1 MKKLKCAAS
10 VSVPS
15 HCSEGGGGHSAPAW
29 MRKLCCVRSWI
40 WPPVLSQAPMRSS
53 KAFTLQ
59 VRMHRSLF
67 LQYRCVALRATSG
80 DAGVPADER
89 SPWEVTF
96 EEALYMSMAHP
107 SLPGAADTIDA
118 ASSSDVADQSSAILA
133 MPHREEVTSVSGAV
147 SIDASGGRVS
157 RSTTGTETV
166 SVRSVAKSIS
176 SAQAPRAN
184 AGRGSGINCPP
195 LPPPSSASEEE
206 RRVRLTAELAFEQA
220 LFGDIA
226 GGGDEDTV
234 ATGSHS
240 EVSPASTSTTSS
252 TRPTGE
258 AARGSSDGH
267 ESRTAVATGVGARA
281 IQPSSAALLR
291 RDGAELSIGA
301 PPPPPAF
308 RQKQDHRRPVLAT
321 TTTAPRVA
329 FASAEA
335 AFERAL
341 YGDATMEQLSGKAKA
356 LVPRDAPAAE
366 GEMRDSTSPGTP
378 PLPPTSSA
386 SPETR
391 ASALSHLDV
400 DVVDVFLQRAGDTA
414 TGAAIEET
422 PASDIRVVDVE
433 SMPQAPDGDPR
444 VVEKATGT
452 EPPDTVKA
460 GGDDRV
466 TAEAVAPPPTVSMRC
481 AFDLKRWDAPA
492 DQFALFDALFR
503 VTDHHT
509 TVVTHIDPEDRVRR
523 CMPLLDRV
531 SKQELFFASEWLLE
545 LERVEGPNTAFPSP
559 ESAAGSLESS
569 AAAAPTHREVV
580 GRSKVLRT
588 LVFRLLQA
596 QHRWWD
602 QVQEVVLLAV
612 KEAEVLQRRCTA
624 ALGTAAAVEYT
635 PRMLSAENTGGAA
648 ESVVVPPSDA
658 AAADGVIRHV
668 TAADVQAAMTRIF
681 GTDPQQ
687 VHFFSDALRE
697 ALIALVD
704 TNDTISNG
712 AGGTFPAF
720 VGPVAAWNAFVLMQ
734 RHCTTGVCGPHT
746 RPFSFCEGRP
756 TITVPDLAPLRYC
769 EAAAS
774 WCDAP
779 GAESLP
785 PSASALHSAD
795 VCTTD
800 GGSGVHRAWAGQTS
814 SRCLPSAGI
823 AAAVDINK
831 EWDNMSEEEQNAF
844 LFGAESAQLSVR
856 VRELGGVYAVFG
868 QNNITFETE
877 NTLNEAEVAAQK
889 CEAPENE
896 EAAADATDADDKH
909 AAAEA
914 SPFEVLRDQEV
925 ARVRAYN
932 VDRVVLQL
940 TNGEGAGGAA
950 LPSGRSTVLSN
961 LASASPAMRGGV
973 SRQRRGRGRIGTI
986 ADASD
991 MPFQWQLRNNEDVQ
1005 LAALW
1010 QRFIGASTG
1019 DLIGN
1024 LLYVRRHANTLV
1036 HEAVADLAVQKAFWL
1051 LFFARDEVR
1060 AITHP
1065 KRTYET
1071 LWNLHQQLV
1080 SLFALRR
1087 SDGPP
1092 PSSTPGWVAGGCQA
1106 GQTARPAFE
1115 DLSLQSQVSY
1125 ACFGFAHVPPRHCES
1140 VELLRPSSSVTR
1152 TPGQG
1157 NEPSIRFEGSELSV
1171 SPADLYDAFAGSY
1184 NGRGVGETGTAAVSA
1199 PSVANS
1205 RVAFRENA
1213 DFTTLSALQKLAVAF
1228 CFPCNKAERDEAA
1241 LLLPRG
1247 GGTRVSAAP
1256 SATVRGTGDVE
1267 EDEESKPGGSS
1278 PASGWHA
1285 ASEEKSSEHVQRTQ
1299 PSAGERQQG
1308 AGISKAKARE
1318 DGSVSHDACARLV
1331 QDALEGSV
1339 YECLRSLRAA
1349 GVLAAPRLLL
1359 EHRRGDTGVSLAAF
1373 SAQQRRRVQRA
1384 VQDIAAAVI
1393 KGDTVKQPAGESPL
1407 AKEAFVPPKAK
1418 GRQHPLSPAVA
1429 AVAAVLKS
1437 PKRRGRRARV
1447 AASAPPPTA
1456 TTADH
1461 LKNHPL
1467 GEGAMMASNVPL
1479 RRKRGRKPRAACLDV
1494 TSGAPEERATTAAKQ
1509 TRDSGKPSM
1518 QRDMGRRGGTRE
1530 AVRLESGVTDEEV
1543 ASVIALFREDRT

>member
-1 MKKLKCAAS
+1 MRKLKYATC
-10 VSVPS
+10 VPLPS

-29 MRKLCCVRSWI
+29 MQKLRCVRLWI
-40 WPPVLSQAPMRSS
+40 WPPLLSQAPMRSS
-53 KAFTLQ
+53 KASTLQ
-59 VRMHRSLF
+59 RRMHMRLF
-67 LQYRCVALRATSG
+67 LQHRCVALRATSG
-80 DAGVPADER
+80 DAEVPAEER
-89 SPWEVTF
+89 SPWELAF
-96 EEALYMSMAHP
+96 EEALYMSLAHP
-107 SLPGAADTIDA
+107 SLSGASDTLDA
-118 ASSSDVADQSSAILA
+118 ATCSDVADQSSAILV

-147 SIDASGGRVS
+147 SIEASGGCVS
-157 RSTTGTETV
+157 TSTIGTETV
-166 SVRSVAKSIS
+166 SVRSVAESIC

-195 LPPPSSASEEE
+195 LPPLSSASEEE

-226 GGGDEDTV
+226 SGGEDDAV

-240 EVSPASTSTTSS
+240 EVSPASTSTTAS

-258 AARGSSDGH
+258 AARGSSDDHKG
-267 ESRTAVATGVGARA
+267 STAVATGVGARA
-281 IQPSSAALLR
+281 LQPSSAALLR

-308 RQKQDHRRPVLAT
+308 RRNQDQSRPVSAT
-321 TTTAPRVA
+321 TTAAPRVA

-356 LVPRDAPAAE
+356 LSPRDAPAAE
-366 GEMRDSTSPGTP
+366 GEKRDSTFPGTP
-378 PLPPTSSA
+378 PLLPTPPT

-391 ASALSHLDV
+391 ASAPSHLD
-400 DVVDVFLQRAGDTA
+400 DVVDVFLQRAGDAA

-433 SMPQAPDGDPR
+433 STPQAPDGDPR

-452 EPPDTVKA
+452 EPPDAVKA
-460 GGDDRV
+460 GGDSRV
-466 TAEAVAPPPTVSMRC
+466 TAEAVVPPPTVSMRC
-481 AFDLKRWDAPA
+481 AFDLERWDAPE

-545 LERVEGPNTAFPSP
+545 LERVEGPNTALHRA
-559 ESAAGSLESS
+559 ESVAGSLESS
-569 AAAAPTHREVV
+569 SAAAPTHREVV

-588 LVFRLLQA
+588 LVLRLLQA

-612 KEAEVLQRRCTA
+612 KEAEVLQRRCA
-624 ALGTAAAVEYT
+624 AASDAAAAVEDA
-635 PRMLSAENTGGAA
+635 PRILSADNTGDAA
-648 ESVVVPPSDA
+648 ESGVVPASDA
-658 AAADGVIRHV
+658 AAADGVIRQV

-681 GTDPQQ
+681 GTDPQHA
-687 VHFFSDALRE
+687 HFFSDALGK
-697 ALIALVD
+697 ALIALGD

-712 AGGTFPAF
+712 AGGAFPAF
-720 VGPVAAWNAFVLMQ
+720 EGPVATWNAFVLTQ
-734 RHCTTGVCGPHT
+734 RHRTTGVCGPHI
-746 RPFSFCEGRP
+746 RPFSFCEGWP

-779 GAESLP
+779 CAESLP
-785 PSASALHSAD
+785 PFASAFHSAD

-800 GGSGVHRAWAGQTS
+800 GGSGIHRAWAVQTS
-814 SRCLPSAGI
+814 SPCLPSTGS
-823 AAAVDINK
+823 AAAVDVNK

-844 LFGAESAQLSVR
+844 LFGAESAQLSIR

-868 QNNITFETE
+868 QNNISFEME
-877 NTLNEAEVAAQK
+877 NTLKEAEVAAQK
-889 CEAPENE
+889 CEAPESE

-914 SPFEVLRDQEV
+914 SPFEVLRGQEA

-940 TNGEGAGGAA
+940 TNGEGASGAA

-961 LASASPAMRGGV
+961 LASASPAMCKSV
-973 SRQRRGRGRIGTI
+973 SRQRRGGGRIGTI
-986 ADASD
+986 ADATD
-991 MPFQWQLRNNEDVQ
+991 MPFQWQLMNNEDVQ

-1036 HEAVADLAVQKAFWL
+1036 HEAVADVAVQKAFWL

-1060 AITHP
+1060 AVTHP

-1080 SLFALRR
+1080 SIFTLRL
-1087 SDGPP
+1087 SDGQP

-1106 GQTARPAFE
+1106 GQTTRPAFE
-1115 DLSLQSQVSY
+1115 ALSLQSQVSY

-1140 VELLRPSSSVTR
+1140 VELIGPGSSVTR
-1152 TPGQG
+1152 TPGRG
-1157 NEPSIRFEGSELSV
+1157 NEHSIRFEDSEPSA
-1171 SPADLYDAFAGSY
+1171 SPADLYDAFADSY
-1184 NGRGVGETGTAAVSA
+1184 KGRGVGETRTATVSA
-1199 PSVANS
+1199 PSVAS
-1205 RVAFRENA
+1205 LRVAFRDKA

-1228 CFPCNKAERDEAA
+1228 CFPCNRTEREEGA

-1247 GGTRVSAAP
+1247 GGPRVSAAP
-1256 SATVRGTGDVE
+1256 AATVRGTGDVE
-1267 EDEESKPGGSS
+1267 EDQESKPGGSS
-1278 PASGWHA
+1278 PASGSHA
-1285 ASEEKSSEHVQRTQ
+1285 ASEEESSEHVQRAQ

-1308 AGISKAKARE
+1308 AGVSKVTARD

-1359 EHRRGDTGVSLAAF
+1359 ERCRGEASVSLATF
-1373 SAQQRRRVQRA
+1373 SDQQRRRVQRA

-1393 KGDTVKQPAGESPL
+1393 EGETVEQPAGESLL
-1407 AKEAFVPPKAK
+1407 AKEALVPPKAE

-1437 PKRRGRRARV
+1437 PKRRGRKARV
-1447 AASAPPPTA
+1447 AASSPPPIA
-1456 TTADH
+1456 MTADH
-1461 LKNHPL
+1461 LRNHPL
-1467 GEGAMMASNVPL
+1467 SEGAMMASKVPL
-1479 RRKRGRKPRAACLDV
+1479 RRKRGRKPRAACFDV
-1494 TSGAPEERATTAAKQ
+1494 TSGAPEERVATAAKQ

-1518 QRDMGRRGGTRE
+1518 QRDMGREGGTCE
-1530 AVRLESGVTDEEV
+1530 AVRSESGVTDEEV
-1543 ASVIALFREDRT
+1543 ASVMALFRERRT